1 MRVETAFDL
10 FERVKIKELDT
21 IGVIVSVW
29 VSKSGVQYET
39 RYFLNGEA
47 KNVYMFETE
56 LDKVKKEIT

>member
-1 MRVETAFDL
+1 VKIETVFDL
-10 FERVKIKELDT
+10 FERVKIKELDMS
-21 IGVIVSVW
+21 GVVVSVW

-56 LDKVKKEIT
+56 LDKVNRR

>member
-1 MRVETAFDL
+1 MKIETVFDL
-10 FERVKIKELDT
+10 FERVKIKELDMS
-21 IGVIVSVW
+21 GVVVSVW

-56 LDKVKKEIT
+56 LDKVNRR